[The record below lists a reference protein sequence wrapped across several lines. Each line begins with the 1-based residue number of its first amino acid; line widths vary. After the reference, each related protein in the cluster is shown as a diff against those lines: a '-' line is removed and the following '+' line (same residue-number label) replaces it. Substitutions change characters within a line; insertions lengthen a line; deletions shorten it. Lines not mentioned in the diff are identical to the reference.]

1 MGWRRLNNNSMA
13 KEVVSGEL
21 GIEKYDLKSQRQR
34 QKTNEFTFPPAHQIG
49 CRSQKNKNLGG

>member
-1 MGWRRLNNNSMA
+1 MA

-34 QKTNEFTFPPAHQIG
+34 QKTNEFTSPPARQIG

>member
-1 MGWRRLNNNSMA
+1 MA

-49 CRSQKNKNLGG
+49 CRSQKNKKLRRMK